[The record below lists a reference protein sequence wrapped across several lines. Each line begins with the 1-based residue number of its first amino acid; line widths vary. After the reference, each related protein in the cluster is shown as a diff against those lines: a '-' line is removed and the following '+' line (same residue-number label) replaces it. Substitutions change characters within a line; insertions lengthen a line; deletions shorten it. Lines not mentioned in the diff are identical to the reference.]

1 MDISAI
7 FNNNCNIYCILY
19 YFCENPYSITMNKI
33 LLSFVLILFGI
44 NTAFA
49 QRDTDHWFAPMAA
62 RSPVLNSPQQALYF
76 STDSATP
83 FPVQIFSNNA
93 LIGTVTIS
101 KGNPQTFPVPLAS
114 IITSSDSDLFT
125 PVNKGL
131 YTKGTKPYYATLRF
145 SVLSHGEILTSKGK
159 AGIGTKFYAVVSPI
173 ENITT
178 GSASSA
184 ILNFTA
190 GILATEDNTT
200 VTVSGYSPNIVFTN
214 GWTGATNPTL
224 TFTLNKG
231 QSYVIEGIG
240 NTAANKKSFIGAKI
254 VSNKPVSVTNGNFNG
269 QFAITTGFYDGSD
282 TVMDQSV
289 PTDRLGN
296 EFVVVKG
303 NGDISK
309 RMEDALIVATED
321 NTEVYINA
329 GTTPAAVLNEGQSY
343 RVNEVSNTNYID
355 QGNGHYNMYIKT
367 TKNVYVYQLLAGV
380 ANSNA
385 TIGFNY
391 IPPLN
396 CYLPRKID
404 EIGMINILPPTT
416 NIVKLNILTEK
427 GAAVT
432 VNGATPTPAQGPYNV
447 TGTNNWVSYSV
458 PNVTGNMTI
467 TSTKAVTAGI
477 SGGSGVVGYGGYFAG
492 FSSIP
497 VIAKQAGDCIPGLIL
512 EVDDGFD
519 SYQWFRGNTP
529 VPGATS
535 NTFTPTQS
543 GNYTVRVV
551 VGTCAPVVTPV
562 FKVFTCLNQT
572 TKALTVCEGFQAIV
586 PSFTNSTQT
595 YVPSTVTIVTPPT
608 NGTTAIDPNGVIV
621 YTPTF
626 GFAGTDTVVYKFCGN
641 DPEFTDCEQVT
652 LTFTVSAS
660 PDVSDAT
667 LRSCFITATPAM
679 AQFDLTTALVTNTP
693 GTTKKY
699 YPSLTD
705 AQNGTNQILNF
716 SNYVAP
722 NGVVFVRV
730 ANANGCFRIAKITLV
745 VLPPVYSS
753 LLDDKIIC
761 MEDTTTLDAGPGF
774 TSYKWSTGATSQS
787 ITNVTVGTYWVELKT
802 GECVTKQT
810 VKVYASEQP
819 VISSIDISN
828 NTVTVNATGG
838 TAPYQYSI
846 DNIKW
851 QDSNV
856 FTNVPRGNNTFYLKD
871 SYDCDPI
878 DVEVTVPNLINIIT
892 PNGDGINDV
901 LDYSALAHKPN
912 FVFNIYDRYGAKM
925 HQGNKTNGYKW
936 NGSVGGTK
944 VPTGNYWFDLSW
956 NEPNSKQT
964 PIKYSGW
971 IVVKN
976 RD

>member
-1 MDISAI
+1 
-7 FNNNCNIYCILY
+7 
-19 YFCENPYSITMNKI
+19 MNKI
-33 LLSFVLILFGI
+33 LLSFVLILLGM
-44 NTAFA
+44 NTVFA

-62 RSPVLNSPQQALYF
+62 RSSVLISPQQALYF
-76 STDSATP
+76 STDSTTP

-101 KGNPQTFPVPLAS
+101 KGNPQTFTVPLAA
-114 IITSSDSDLFT
+114 IITSAESDLFT
-125 PVNKGL
+125 PISKGL
-131 YTKGTKPYYATLRF
+131 YTKGTRPYYATLRF
-145 SVLSHGEILTSKGK
+145 SVSSHGEILTSKGK

-173 ENITT
+173 ENIST
-178 GSASSA
+178 GSASTSL
-184 ILNFTA
+184 LNFMA
-190 GILATEDNTT
+190 GVMATEDNTT
-200 VTVSGYSPNIVFTN
+200 VTVSGYSPNTVFTN
-214 GWTGATNPTL
+214 GWTGVTNPTI

-231 QSYVIEGIG
+231 QSYIIEGVG
-240 NTAANKKSFIGAKI
+240 NTAANKKAFIGAKI

-269 QFAITTGFYDGSD
+269 QFALTGSFDGSD

-303 NGDISK
+303 NGDINK
-309 RMEDALIVATED
+309 RMEDALIVATEN

-343 RVNEVSNTNYID
+343 RVNEVSNTNYIN
-355 QGNGHYNMYIKT
+355 QGNNHYNMYIKT

-380 ANSNA
+380 ATSNA

-416 NIVKLNILTEK
+416 NSVKLNILTEK

-432 VNGATPTPAQGPYNV
+432 VNGATPPAVQGPYNV

-497 VIAKQAGDCIPGLIL
+497 VIAKQAGDCIPGLVL

-519 SYQWFRGNTP
+519 SYQWFRGNTAI
-529 VPGATS
+529 PGATS

-572 TKALTVCEGFQAIV
+572 TKALTVCEGFQSVV

-595 YVPSTVTIVTPPT
+595 YVPSTVTIVTPPA
-608 NGTTAIDPNGVIV
+608 NGTAVIDPNGVII

-626 GFAGTDTVVYKFCGN
+626 GFVGNETLVYKFCGN

-660 PDVSDAT
+660 PDVNDAT
-667 LRSCFITATPAM
+667 LRSCFITATPAK
-679 AQFDLTTALVTNTP
+679 ALFNLTTAPVTSTP

-705 AQNGTNQILNF
+705 AQNGTNQIADPT
-716 SNYVAP
+716 NYIAP
-722 NGVVFVRV
+722 NGVIFVRV
-730 ANANGCFRIAKITLV
+730 SNANGCFRVAKITLV

-753 LLDDKIIC
+753 LLEDKIIC

-774 TSYKWSTGATSQS
+774 TTYKWSTGATSQS
-787 ITNVTVGTYWVELKT
+787 INNVTVGTYWVDLKT
-802 GECVTKQT
+802 GDCTARQT

-819 VISSIDISN
+819 VISGIDISN
-828 NTVTVNATGG
+828 NTVTVNAAGG
-838 TAPYQYSI
+838 TAPYRYSI
-846 DNIKW
+846 DNINW

-892 PNGDGINDV
+892 PNGDGVNDV

-925 HQGNKTNGYKW
+925 HQGNKANGYKW
-936 NGSVGGTK
+936 DGGVGGKK
-944 VPTGNYWFDLSW
+944 VPTGNYWFDLGW
-956 NEPNSKQT
+956 NEPNSRQT

>member
-1 MDISAI
+1 
-7 FNNNCNIYCILY
+7 
-19 YFCENPYSITMNKI
+19 MNKI
-33 LLSFVLILFGI
+33 LLSFVLILLGI
-44 NTAFA
+44 NTVFA

-62 RSPVLNSPQQALYF
+62 RSSVLLSPQQALYF
-76 STDSATP
+76 STDSTTP
-83 FPVQIFSNNA
+83 FPIQIFSNNA
-93 LIGTVTIS
+93 VIGTVTVS
-101 KGNPQTFPVPLAS
+101 KGNPQTFTVPLSAM
-114 IITSSDSDLFT
+114 ITSAESDLFT
-125 PVNKGL
+125 PISKGL
-131 YTKGTKPYYATLRF
+131 YTKGTRPYYATLRF
-145 SVLSHGEILTSKGK
+145 SVTSHGEILTSKGK

-173 ENITT
+173 ENITS
-178 GSASSA
+178 GSASSTL
-184 ILNFTA
+184 LNFMA
-190 GILATEDNTT
+190 GVLATEDNTT
-200 VTVSGYSPNIVFTN
+200 VTVSGYSPNTVFTN
-214 GWTGATNPTL
+214 GWTGVTNPTI

-231 QSYVIEGIG
+231 QSYIIEGVG
-240 NTAANKKSFIGAKI
+240 NTAANKKAFIGAKI

-269 QFAITTGFYDGSD
+269 QFALTGSFDGSD

-343 RVNEVSNTNYID
+343 RVNEVSNTNYIN
-355 QGNGHYNMYIKT
+355 QGNNHYNMYIKT

-416 NIVKLNILTEK
+416 NSVKLNILTEK

-432 VNGATPTPAQGPYNV
+432 VNGAAPPAAQGPYNV

-497 VIAKQAGDCIPGLIL
+497 VIAKQTGDCIPGLIL

-519 SYQWFRGNTP
+519 SYQWFRGNTAI
-529 VPGATS
+529 PGATS

-572 TKALTVCEGFQAIV
+572 TKALTVCEGFQSVV

-595 YVPSTVTIVTPPT
+595 YVPSTVTIVTPPA
-608 NGTTAIDPNGVIV
+608 NGTAVIDPNGVII

-626 GFAGTDTVVYKFCGN
+626 GFVGNDTLVYKFCGN

-660 PDVSDAT
+660 PDVNDAT
-667 LRSCFITATPAM
+667 LRSCFITATPAKGL
-679 AQFDLTTALVTNTP
+679 FNLTTAPVTSTP
-693 GTTKKY
+693 GATKKY

-705 AQNGTNQILNF
+705 AQNGTNPIADPT
-716 SNYVAP
+716 NYIAP

-730 ANANGCFRIAKITLV
+730 SNANGCFRVAKITLV

-753 LLDDKIIC
+753 LLEDKIIC

-774 TSYKWSTGATSQS
+774 TTYKWSTGATSQS
-787 ITNVTVGTYWVELKT
+787 INNVTVGTYWVDLKT
-802 GECVTKQT
+802 GDCTARQT

-819 VISSIDISN
+819 VISGIDISN
-828 NTVTVNATGG
+828 NTVTVNAAGG

-846 DNIKW
+846 DNINW

-856 FTNVPRGNNTFYLKD
+856 FANVPRGNHTFYLKD
-871 SYDCDPI
+871 AYDCDPI

-892 PNGDGINDV
+892 PNGDGVNDA

-925 HQGNKTNGYKW
+925 HQGNKANGYKW
-936 NGSVGGTK
+936 DGGVGGKK
-944 VPTGNYWFDLSW
+944 VPTGNYWFDLGW
-956 NEPNSKQT
+956 NEPNSRQT
-964 PIKYSGW
+964 PVKYSGW